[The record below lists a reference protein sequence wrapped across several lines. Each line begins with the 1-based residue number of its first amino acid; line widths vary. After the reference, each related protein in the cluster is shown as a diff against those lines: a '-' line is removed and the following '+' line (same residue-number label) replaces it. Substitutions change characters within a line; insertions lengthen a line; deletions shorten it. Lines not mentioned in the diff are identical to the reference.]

1 MGLLLSMILVL
12 IPSEYCFMETQPGSL
27 NARGV
32 DIPPTSSFF
41 GHRVELLIFMRAEH
55 KVYKDV
61 SGRSVLY
68 DLKYGAT
75 ACRGCPLCQI
85 ARSAAQQMKLPGFRG
100 VPKSSRETRP
110 HCSTRALATCQK
122 HCDALL
128 VKVGLERSA
137 ALPNRDNRR
146 RSGNQWGGRARIC
159 CSRGSTPKCD
169 AVLHQQ
175 PAAQLGVVE
184 RLDAPDAQA
193 QRAQEGVG
201 EARKLA

>member
-85 ARSAAQQMKLPGFRG
+85 ARSAAQQMVISDCGRSQPGRLF
-100 VPKSSRETRP
+100 
-110 HCSTRALATCQK
+110 
-122 HCDALL
+122 
-128 VKVGLERSA
+128 
-137 ALPNRDNRR
+137 
-146 RSGNQWGGRARIC
+146 GGSLTGCEPCEEVARISWC
-159 CSRGSTPKCD
+159 AKIVKRDETSL
-169 AVLHQQ
+169 LHT
-175 PAAQLGVVE
+175 
-184 RLDAPDAQA
+184 R
-193 QRAQEGVG
+193 
-201 EARKLA
+201 